1 MLVWGRGGRP
11 GGLALTSSPPR
22 RRGPPSALRYVS
34 SGPRL
39 RGGDGDMRTAAHPKR
54 LFSGAHLLFEI
65 LDARLE
71 EAFGCQPVLVG
82 ADQKRGVLG
91 TFADLQRPHTH
102 LFENFG

>member
-11 GGLALTSSPPR
+11 GGLALTSSHPR

-39 RGGDGDMRTAAHPKR
+39 RGGDGDMSTAAPPKR

-65 LDARLE
+65 LDDRLE
-71 EAFGCQPVLVG
+71 EAFGGQPALVG
-82 ADQKRGVLG
+82 AGQKREVL
-91 TFADLQRPHTH
+91 AH
-102 LFENFG
+102 LAAPDRRELGRA